1 VRQPAAH
8 KDKTMQILIADDDPI
23 SRRLAMHALTGCGAD
38 VAIAEDGNGAW
49 MRIQERTQSTVL
61 ILDRMMPEIDGVELC
76 RRARL
81 LPTFPPLYIVMV
93 TSAAETSDITAG
105 LDAGADDY
113 VIKPFNAAELK
124 ARAQVGMR
132 MVALQESM
140 ARRLAE
146 LEQALASVK
155 QLRGLLPMCSY
166 CKKIRVDDK
175 YWQQLEGYLTEHSD
189 AEFSHGICPECF
201 PSVLEGVH
209 KDHKDLRG

>member
-1 VRQPAAH
+1 
-8 KDKTMQILIADDDPI
+8 MQILIADDDPI
-23 SRRLAMHALTGCGAD
+23 SRRLAIHALAGCGAD
-38 VAIAEDGNGAW
+38 VAVVEDGQSAW
-49 MRIQERTQSTVL
+49 TQIQERTQSTVL
-61 ILDRMMPEIDGVELC
+61 ILDRMMPELDGVDLC

-81 LPTFPPLYIVMV
+81 LPSFPPLYILMV
-93 TSAAETSDITAG
+93 TSAAETADITAG

-113 VIKPFNAAELK
+113 VVKPFKAAELK
-124 ARAQVGMR
+124 ARAQVGIR

-146 LEQALASVK
+146 LEQALVNVK

-175 YWQQLEGYLTEHSD
+175 YWQQLEGYLTDHSD

-201 PSVLEGVH
+201 PSVLDGIR
-209 KDHKDLRG
+209 DSR

>member
-1 VRQPAAH
+1 
-8 KDKTMQILIADDDPI
+8 MQILIADDDAV
-23 SRRLAMHALTGCGAD
+23 SRRLAMHALTGCGAE
-38 VAIAEDGNGAW
+38 VAVAEDGHAAW
-49 MRIQERTQSTVL
+49 ARIQGRTESTVL
-61 ILDRMMPEIDGVELC
+61 ILDREMPGIDGMDLC

-81 LPTFPPLYIVMV
+81 LPSFPPLYIVMV
-93 TSAAETSDITAG
+93 TSASETVDITAG

-146 LEQALASVK
+146 LEQALANVK
-155 QLRGLLPMCSY
+155 QLRGLLPMCAY

-175 YWQQLEGYLTEHSD
+175 YWQQLEGYLSDHSD
-189 AEFSHGICPECF
+189 AEFSHGICPECY
-201 PSVLEGVH
+201 PSVIEEIR
-209 KDHKDLRG
+209 KERT

>member
-1 VRQPAAH
+1 
-8 KDKTMQILIADDDPI
+8 MQILIADDDPI
-23 SRRLAMHALTGCGAD
+23 SRRLALHALSGCGAD
-38 VAIAEDGNGAW
+38 VATAEDGNAAW
-49 MRIQERTQSTVL
+49 KQIQERTHSTVL
-61 ILDRMMPEIDGVELC
+61 ILDRMMPGIDGVDLC
-76 RRARL
+76 RSARL
-81 LPTFPPLYIVMV
+81 LPTFPPLYILMV
-93 TSAAETSDITAG
+93 TSAAETADVTAG

-113 VIKPFNAAELK
+113 VVKPFKAAELK

-132 MVALQESM
+132 IVALQESM

-175 YWQQLEGYLTEHSD
+175 YWQQLEGYLTDHSD

-201 PSVLEGVH
+201 PSVLDSARND
-209 KDHKDLRG
+209 KA

>member
-1 VRQPAAH
+1 
-8 KDKTMQILIADDDPI
+8 MQILIADDDPI
-23 SRRLAMHALTGCGAD
+23 SRRLAIHALAGCGAD
-38 VAIAEDGNGAW
+38 VAVVEDGQSAW
-49 MRIQERTQSTVL
+49 MQIQERTQSTVL
-61 ILDRMMPEIDGVELC
+61 ILDRMMPELDGVDLC

-81 LPTFPPLYIVMV
+81 LPSFPPLYILMV
-93 TSAAETSDITAG
+93 TSAAETADLTAG

-113 VIKPFNAAELK
+113 VVKPFKAAELK
-124 ARAQVGMR
+124 ARAQVGIR

-146 LEQALASVK
+146 LEQALANVK

-175 YWQQLEGYLTEHSD
+175 YWQQLEGYLTDHSD

-201 PSVLEGVH
+201 PSVLDGMR
-209 KDHKDLRG
+209 DSM

>member
-1 VRQPAAH
+1 
-8 KDKTMQILIADDDPI
+8 MQILIADDDPI

-49 MRIQERTQSTVL
+49 TRIQERTQSIVL

-209 KDHKDLRG
+209 KDHKDLRS

>member
-1 VRQPAAH
+1 
-8 KDKTMQILIADDDPI
+8 MQILIADDDPI
-23 SRRLAMHALTGCGAD
+23 SRRLAIHALAGCGAD
-38 VAIAEDGNGAW
+38 VAVVEDGQSAW
-49 MRIQERTQSTVL
+49 MQIQERTQSTVL
-61 ILDRMMPEIDGVELC
+61 ILDRMMPELDGVDLC

-81 LPTFPPLYIVMV
+81 LPSFPPLYILMV
-93 TSAAETSDITAG
+93 TSAAETADITAG

-113 VIKPFNAAELK
+113 VVKPFKAAELK
-124 ARAQVGMR
+124 ARAQVGIR

-146 LEQALASVK
+146 LEQALANVK

-175 YWQQLEGYLTEHSD
+175 YWQQLEGYLSDHSD

-201 PSVLEGVH
+201 PSVLDGIR
-209 KDHKDLRG
+209 DSI

>member
-1 VRQPAAH
+1 
-8 KDKTMQILIADDDPI
+8 MQILIADDDPI
-23 SRRLAMHALTGCGAD
+23 SRRLAHHALADCGAD
-38 VAIAEDGNGAW
+38 VTTADDGQAAWEAI
-49 MRIQERTQSTVL
+49 QTRTQSTVL
-61 ILDRMMPEIDGVELC
+61 ILDRMMPGADGVDLC
-76 RRARL
+76 KAARL
-81 LPTFPPLYIVMV
+81 LPTFPPLYILMV
-93 TSAAETSDITAG
+93 TSAAETADVTAG

-113 VIKPFNAAELK
+113 VVKPFKPAELK

-146 LEQALASVK
+146 LEQALANVK

-175 YWQQLEGYLTEHSD
+175 YWQQLEGYLTDHSD

-201 PSVLEGVH
+201 PSVIDGTR
-209 KDHKDLRG
+209 DSM